1 MSNTDQKLKHLIEL
15 VEKLRAPDGC
25 DWDRK
30 QTSETLIP
38 HLLEESHEVAEAI
51 LDNKPLL
58 LKEELGDLLLNVVF
72 QVVLA
77 SEKKEF
83 NMDEVIDN
91 INEKITNRHPHIF
104 DSSRDNT
111 GEYSSQKNWELNK
124 KKQKQRDSI
133 LDGVPNTLSS
143 LIVSHRLQDK
153 SAAVGFDWSNIDE
166 AIKKVDEELSELKLG
181 IKNQNQEN
189 IEEEMGDLLIT
200 IVNLSRFLNISSELA
215 LQKANKKFY
224 NRFTQLEKLILS
236 DNKIIND
243 LSLDKL
249 MKYWK
254 KVKHEER

>member
-1 MSNTDQKLKHLIEL
+1 MSNTDQKLKHLIEI
-15 VEKLRAPDGC
+15 VEQLRAPDGC

-51 LDNKPLL
+51 LEDKSSLI
-58 LKEELGDLLLNVVF
+58 KEELGDLLLNVVF
-72 QVVLA
+72 QAVIA
-77 SEKKEF
+77 NEKKEF
-83 NMDEVIDN
+83 NMDEVIDA
-91 INEKITNRHPHIF
+91 INAKITNRHPHIF
-104 DSSRDNT
+104 NSSKNDT
-111 GEYSSQKNWELNK
+111 GDYSSTKNWELNK

-133 LDGVPNTLSS
+133 LDGVPNTLSP

-153 SAAVGFDWSNIDE
+153 SAAVGFEWSNMDE
-166 AIKKVDEELSELKLG
+166 AIKKVDEELNELKLG
-181 IKNQNQEN
+181 IKNKNQEN
-189 IEEEMGDLLIT
+189 IEEEVGDLLIT

-236 DNKIIND
+236 DNKIINN
-243 LSLDKL
+243 LSLDEL

-254 KVKHEER
+254 KVKDEER